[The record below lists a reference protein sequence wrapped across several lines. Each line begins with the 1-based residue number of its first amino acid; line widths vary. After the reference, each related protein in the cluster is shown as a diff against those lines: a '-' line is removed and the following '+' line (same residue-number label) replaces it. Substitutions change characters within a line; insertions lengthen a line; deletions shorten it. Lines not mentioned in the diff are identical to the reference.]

1 MPWLTSCQGRQ
12 RHDRRTMCGTLYDSV
27 MLDPAREI
35 RLERRI
41 HSELNLA
48 ATWRQ
53 YVLYERSQEGDK
65 Q

>member
-1 MPWLTSCQGRQ
+1 
-12 RHDRRTMCGTLYDSV
+12 

-41 HSELNLA
+41 HGELNLA

-53 YVLYERSQEGDK
+53 QVLYERSPEGDL
-65 Q
+65 

>member
-1 MPWLTSCQGRQ
+1 MVWLTSCQGRQ
-12 RHDRRTMCGTLYDSV
+12 RHDRRAMCGTSDGSV

-41 HSELNLA
+41 HGELNFA

-53 YVLYERSQEGDK
+53 QVLYERSPEGDL
-65 Q
+65 